1 MDTEIRTALHSLDQ
15 VIRGA
20 KGPVFSDADYGRVLR
35 AFLAVCHAMDHSD
48 RCFRAK
54 VAEAE
59 RIERERERER
69 NSRSLLD
76 DLDKALG
83 IWGDKPD
90 D

>member
-1 MDTEIRTALHSLDQ
+1 MDTEIRTALHSLEQ
-15 VIRGA
+15 AIRGA
-20 KGPVFSDADYGRVLR
+20 RGPIFSDADYGRVLR

-54 VAEAE
+54 AAEAE

-76 DLDKALG
+76 DLDEELG
-83 IWGDKPD
+83 IWGEESDG
-90 D
+90 

>member
-20 KGPVFSDADYGRVLR
+20 RGPIFSDADYGRVLR

-54 VAEAE
+54 AAEAE
-59 RIERERERER
+59 RIERERERD
-69 NSRSLLD
+69 SWSLLD
-76 DLDKALG
+76 DLDKELG
-83 IWGDKPD
+83 IWGQESD